1 MSLRR
6 RVADKQH
13 RWFSQVD
20 LNGVVLS
27 EPVLAEAAPVGFRNL
42 EKRELAQFYKAREV
56 WNLPRGMIQGDADV
70 TWTDFVLEQL
80 LRLGP
85 SRWQQGAEISQRF
98 VAALVQQRETL
109 RPTRVLLDGDEALL
123 LYLRVPRS
131 QSLDTP
137 WNTGGSWKASPT
149 TKLERLLRET
159 GVEVGL
165 VTNGEAWR
173 LLVASPSE
181 TASWLTWTAQTWAD
195 SPSTLSAFMDLLGE
209 ARFFAGPKEGT
220 ILELV
225 RTSRKRQA
233 DVADQLGTQVREAL
247 ELFVR
252 ELDHID
258 ASVDGALLL
267 SYSDDEVFEAAASL
281 MMRLVFLLKAE
292 ESALLPHGAVSY
304 DRSYGVLHLLTRL
317 ERAHR
322 LAPERLRD
330 SSEAYAQL
338 LGTFRLIHQG
348 SPDPDINVTAY
359 GGDLFDPDTYPLL
372 EGRPRGA
379 ELPGAQRLCPL
390 PVRDSV
396 IREMLRRLKYARG
409 ENDALQ
415 RVSYRTLEI
424 EQLGH
429 MYEGLLDLKLQRAP
443 QESLLLLLTPTSK
456 VPAPTL
462 VASELIGGSL
472 KDLGGAIA
480 KATGRAAVDV
490 MNAFKRNEQAEVDA
504 SRLPEGL
511 PRELAA
517 AAPYVR
523 KIGVVRP
530 GGLYVDYGNRRHD
543 QGAVYTPTSIT
554 EPLVRRALEPLV
566 FVGRKEER
574 RLRSPRELLALRV
587 CDPAMGS
594 AAFLVQAV
602 RFLAEH
608 LANAWDE
615 ALASNPGV
623 ALTMPYGVP
632 AEHTPGELLMPEAR
646 EERVL
651 WARRFVAERCVY
663 GCDINPLAV
672 EMAKLSL
679 WLTTA
684 APDKPFTFL
693 NHVLRQGNSIV
704 GVDLAQLR
712 NWSLARD
719 GSEQSLITRLL
730 ESTISVAAV
739 TRHSLARLTGRAS
752 EAERRSILKKAEA
765 ATTRLGIAADLLVGP
780 WLGQSDDSVAGTQAN
795 SGLLKV
801 VAAQTEADW
810 SALKEEAHS
819 ALATKP
825 LHWPFEFP
833 DVFLEGLGF
842 DAIIGNPP
850 YVRQELISGLKRYL
864 KMSFRAF
871 SGTADLYVY
880 FFELGLRLLKPGG
893 RLSMIV
899 TNKWMRAAYGE
910 GLRST
915 LASESCVEEIVDFGH
930 AKQVFVNIDVFPSIV
945 TLRRP
950 VPEQPCSA
958 QTAVCTIPRKQL
970 RLDDLYSQ
978 IEKESFLLPQQS
990 LGADPWQ
997 LDPPEVQALM
1007 QKMRDRG
1014 IPLQKHVGR
1023 PPLSGVKTGFNEA
1036 FVVDDKVRRKL
1047 LEEDARCDSV
1057 LLPFIRGRDIK
1068 RWTPSDSGLW
1078 LLYIPWDFE
1087 LDRFPAIARHL
1098 EQYRTKLSVR
1108 SDVRENQAPWFA
1120 LSRFRPEYA
1129 EWFSRPKI
1137 IYKEIQYTSSFALD
1151 AQGTCL
1157 NNTAFFIPKAEP
1169 ALLGI
1174 LNSPL
1179 LWWYCWR
1186 HLVHG
1191 KDDVLRGATVRIG
1204 ELPIPQLSTEA
1215 TDRLSAA
1222 VQAILV
1228 LQAKVKDEWQDL
1240 AAFISEKWPTCSEQD
1255 VIVAVRARGE
1265 TALLMALKKSS
1276 SVKFKPSSGDLA
1288 KATALVQSIIA
1299 KVEARHTESRAHEE
1313 EISRE
1318 VFEAYGFTHGDQ
1330 ELVWST
1336 APPRTP
1342 LTESFTEEPEDE
1354 PADE

>member
-6 RVADKQH
+6 RVADRQH
-13 RWFSQVD
+13 RWFSQVEQ
-20 LNGVVLS
+20 NGVVLS
-27 EPVLAEAAPVGFRNL
+27 EPVLAEAAPAGFRNL
-42 EKRELAQFYKAREV
+42 EKQELAQFYKAREV
-56 WNLPRGMIQGDADV
+56 WNLPRGMVQGDADAI
-70 TWTDFVLEQL
+70 WTDFVLEQL

-85 SRWQQGAEISQRF
+85 SRWQQGAEIPRRF
-98 VAALVQQRETL
+98 VAPLEQQRETL
-109 RPTRVLLDGDEALL
+109 RPTRVLLDGDEAVLL
-123 LYLRVPRS
+123 FLRVPRS
-131 QSLDTP
+131 QGLDTP

-209 ARFFAGPKEGT
+209 ARFFAGPKPGT

-258 ASVDGALLL
+258 ASVEGALLR
-267 SYSDDEVFEAAASL
+267 SYSDDEVFEAIASL

-292 ESALLPHGAVSY
+292 ESALLPHGAVAY

-322 LAPERLRD
+322 LNPERLRG
-330 SSEAYAQL
+330 SSEAYAQM

-372 EGRPRGA
+372 EGRLRDG
-379 ELPGAQRLCPL
+379 ELPGAHRLCPL

-409 ENDALQ
+409 ENDAVQ
-415 RVSYRTLEI
+415 WVSYRTLEI

-429 MYEGLLDLKLQRAP
+429 MYEGLLDLKLKRA
-443 QESLLLLLTPTSK
+443 SRDSMLLLLTPTGK
-456 VPAPTL
+456 VPSPTL
-462 VASELIGGSL
+462 AASELVDGSL
-472 KDLGGAIA
+472 KELGGAIA
-480 KATGRAAVDV
+480 KATGRAAADV
-490 MNAFKRNEQAEVDA
+490 VSALKRNEQADVDE
-504 SRLPEGL
+504 SKLPEGL

-517 AAPYVR
+517 AGPYVR
-523 KIGVVRP
+523 KVGVVRA
-530 GGLYVDYGNRRHD
+530 GGLYVDHGNRRHD

-554 EPLVRRALEPLV
+554 EPMVRRTLEPLV
-566 FVGRKEER
+566 FIGKVGER
-574 RLRSPRELLALRV
+574 RLRSPREILALRV

-594 AAFLVQAV
+594 AAFLVQTV

-608 LANAWDE
+608 LADAWDE
-615 ALASNPGV
+615 ALASSSDV
-623 ALTMPYGVP
+623 ALTMPYGTP
-632 AEHTPGELLMPEAR
+632 AENTPDELLMPEAR

-663 GCDINPLAV
+663 GGDINPLAV
-672 EMAKLSL
+672 EMAKLSI

-693 NHVLRQGNSIV
+693 NHVLRPGNSVV

-712 NWSLARD
+712 SWSLTRD
-719 GSEQSLITRLL
+719 GSEHPLITRLL
-730 ESTISVAAV
+730 ESTISAAAA
-739 TRHSLARLTGRAS
+739 TRHSLARLTGRAG
-752 EAERRSILKKAEA
+752 EAERRRILKKAEA

-780 WLGQSDDSVAGTQAN
+780 WLGPGDDTAAGTQAN
-795 SGLLKV
+795 SGLMRV
-801 VAAQTEADW
+801 VGARSETDW
-810 SALKEEAHS
+810 NALKEQVHAT
-819 ALATKP
+819 LVTKP

-833 DVFLEGLGF
+833 DVFIEGQGF

-850 YVRQELISGLKRYL
+850 YVRQGLISGLKRYL
-864 KMSFRAF
+864 KMSFRTF
-871 SGTADLYVY
+871 RGLADLYVY

-899 TNKWMRAAYGE
+899 TNKWMRSAYGE
-910 GLRST
+910 GLRSI
-915 LASESCVEEIVDFGH
+915 LGSEACVEEIIDFGH
-930 AKQVFVNIDVFPSIV
+930 AKQIFVNIDVFPSIV

-950 VPEQPCSA
+950 TPEQPCST
-958 QTAVCTIPRKQL
+958 QTTVCTIPRKQL

-978 IEKESFLLPQQS
+978 IEKESFQLPRQS
-990 LGADPWQ
+990 LGATPWQ
-997 LDPPEVQALM
+997 FDPPEVQALM

-1014 IPLQKHVGR
+1014 LPLRKFAGSAPVVGIM
-1023 PPLSGVKTGFNEA
+1023 TGFNEA
-1036 FVVDDKVRRKL
+1036 FVVDEEVRRKL

-1057 LLPFIRGRDIK
+1057 LLPLTRGRDIK

-1078 LLYIPWDFE
+1078 LLYIPWNFKME
-1087 LDRFPAIARHL
+1087 RFPAIARHL
-1098 EQYRTKLSVR
+1098 EQYRDKLSAR
-1108 SDVRENQAPWFA
+1108 SGVHKNQFPWFA
-1120 LSRFRPEYA
+1120 LRRFGPEYA

-1137 IYKEIQYTSSFALD
+1137 IFKEIQYTSSFALD
-1151 AQGTCL
+1151 ARGTCV
-1157 NNTAFFIPKAEP
+1157 NNKAYFIPSADP

-1191 KDDVLRGATVRIG
+1191 KDDVLMSATARIG
-1204 ELPIPQLSTEA
+1204 ELPIPSLSTEA
-1215 TDRLSAA
+1215 AERLGAA

-1228 LQAKVKDEWQDL
+1228 LQARVKDEWQDL
-1240 AAFISEKWPTCSEQD
+1240 AAFIREKWPTCSAQD

-1265 TALLMALKKSS
+1265 AALLVALKKAS
-1276 SVKFKPSSGDLA
+1276 SVKFKPARGDLA
-1288 KATALVQSIIA
+1288 QATVLVQSIIA
-1299 KVEARHTESRAHEE
+1299 KVEALNTESRAHEE
-1313 EISRE
+1313 SISRE
-1318 VFEAYGFTHGDQ
+1318 VFEAYGFTHDDQ
-1330 ELVWST
+1330 ELVWNT

-1342 LTESFTEEPEDE
+1342 LTEGFTEELEDE

>member
-1 MSLRR
+1 MPLRR

-13 RWFSQVD
+13 RWLSQVD
-20 LNGVVLS
+20 LSGVVLS
-27 EPVLAEAAPVGFRNL
+27 EPVLAEAAPAGFRSL
-42 EKRELAQFYKAREV
+42 EPRELARFYKAREV
-56 WNLPRGMIQGDADV
+56 WNLPPGMVQGDADV
-70 TWTDFVLEQL
+70 TWTDFVLEHL
-80 LRLGP
+80 LSLGP
-85 SRWQQGAEISQRF
+85 SCWQQGAEISQRF
-98 VAALVQQRETL
+98 VAVLAQQRETL
-109 RPTRVLLDGDEALL
+109 RPTRVLLDGDDALI
-123 LYLRVPRS
+123 LYLRVPRG
-131 QSLDTP
+131 QCLDTP

-195 SPSTLSAFMDLLGE
+195 SPNTLSAFMDLLGE
-209 ARFFAGPKEGT
+209 ARFFAGPKAGT

-233 DVADQLGTQVREAL
+233 DVADRLGTQVREAL

-258 ASVDGALLL
+258 ASVDGALLR

-292 ESALLPHGAVSY
+292 ESALLPHGAVAY

-317 ERAHR
+317 ERAHQ
-322 LAPERLRD
+322 LDPEHLPD
-330 SSEAYAQL
+330 SREAYAQL

-359 GGDLFDPDTYPLL
+359 GGDLFNPDTYPLL
-372 EGRPRGA
+372 EGRIRGA
-379 ELPGAQRLCPL
+379 ELPDAQRLCPL

-396 IREMLRRLKYARG
+396 IREMLRCLKYARG
-409 ENDALQ
+409 ENDAMQ
-415 RVSYRTLEI
+415 WVSYRTLEI

-443 QESLLLLLTPTSK
+443 RDSLLLLLTPTSK
-456 VPAPTL
+456 APSPTL
-462 VASELIGGSL
+462 ANSKLMDGSL
-472 KDLGGAIA
+472 KKLGGAIA
-480 KATGRAAVDV
+480 KVTGRTEAEVLSALER
-490 MNAFKRNEQAEVDA
+490 NAQAELDA

-511 PRELAA
+511 PRELAS

-523 KIGVVRP
+523 KLGVVRA

-566 FVGRKEER
+566 FTGKKEER
-574 RLRSPRELLALRV
+574 RLRSSRELLALRV

-608 LANAWDE
+608 LANSWDE
-615 ALASNPGV
+615 TLASSPDV
-623 ALTMPYGVP
+623 TLAMPYATP

-679 WLTTA
+679 WLATA

-693 NHVLRQGNSIV
+693 NHVLRQGNSVV

-712 NWSLARD
+712 NWSLTRD
-719 GSEQSLITRLL
+719 GSENPLLTRLL
-730 ESTISVAAV
+730 ESTISVAAE

-752 EAERRSILKKAEA
+752 EAERRRILKKAEA

-780 WLGQSDDSVAGTQAN
+780 WLGGGDDTVSGNQAS
-795 SGLLKV
+795 SGLMKV
-801 VAAQTEADW
+801 VAARTEADW
-810 SALKEEAHS
+810 SALKDEAHA

-833 DVFLEGLGF
+833 DVFLEGQGF

-864 KMSFRAF
+864 KLSYDAF
-871 SGTADLYVY
+871 DGSADLYVY
-880 FFELGLRLLKPGG
+880 FFELGLRLLRPGG

-910 GLRST
+910 SLRTT
-915 LASESCVEEIVDFGH
+915 LASKACVEEIIDFGH
-930 AKQVFVNIDVFPSIV
+930 AKQVFVDIDVFPSIV

-950 VPEQPCSA
+950 AAEQPCSA
-958 QTAVCTIPRKQL
+958 QTVVCTIPRTQL

-978 IEKESFLLPQQS
+978 IEKESFPLPRQS
-990 LGADPWQ
+990 LGTTPWQ
-997 LDPPEVQALM
+997 LDPPEVRALM
-1007 QKMRDRG
+1007 QKMHDRG
-1014 IPLQKHVGR
+1014 ISLQEHVGR
-1023 PPLSGVKTGFNEA
+1023 PPLSGVQTGLNEA
-1036 FVVDDKVRRKL
+1036 FVVDAEVRRKL
-1047 LEEDARCDSV
+1047 LEEDARCDEV
-1057 LLPFIRGRDIK
+1057 LLPLIRGRDIK
-1068 RWTPSDSGLW
+1068 RWSPSDSRLW
-1078 LLYIPWDFE
+1078 LLYIPWDFKLE
-1087 LDRFPAIARHL
+1087 RFPAVARHL
-1098 EQYRTKLSVR
+1098 DQYRDKLSAR
-1108 SDVRENQAPWFA
+1108 SEVKEDRYPWYA
-1120 LSRFRPEYA
+1120 LRRFGAEYA

-1137 IYKEIQYTSSFALD
+1137 IYGDIQYTSSFALD
-1151 AQGTCL
+1151 TRGMCL
-1157 NNTAFFIPKAEP
+1157 NNTAFFIPTADP

-1191 KDDVLRGATVRIG
+1191 KDDVLRGATARVG
-1204 ELPIPQLSTEA
+1204 ELPIPPLSSGA
-1215 TDRLSAA
+1215 AKRLEAA
-1222 VQAILV
+1222 VGAILM
-1228 LQAKVKDEWQDL
+1228 LQTRVKAEWHEL
-1240 AAFISEKWPTCSEQD
+1240 AAFVSEKWPACSAED
-1255 VIVAVRARGE
+1255 VVAAVRARGE
-1265 TALLMALKKSS
+1265 LALPTTIRKAAPGGLKPTK
-1276 SVKFKPSSGDLA
+1276 GDLA
-1288 KATALVQSIIA
+1288 KAAALVRSIVT
-1299 KVEARHTESRAHEE
+1299 KVEEHHTESRAHEE
-1313 EISRE
+1313 QISRE
-1318 VFEAYGFTHGDQ
+1318 VFEAYGFTHDEQ
-1330 ELVWST
+1330 ELVWNT

-1342 LTESFTEEPEDE
+1342 LTGSVVEEPEDE